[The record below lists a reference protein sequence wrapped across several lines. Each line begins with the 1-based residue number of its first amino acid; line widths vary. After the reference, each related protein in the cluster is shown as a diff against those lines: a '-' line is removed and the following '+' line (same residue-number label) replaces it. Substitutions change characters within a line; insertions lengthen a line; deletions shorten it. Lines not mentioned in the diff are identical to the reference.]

1 MEPAESGARRP
12 TYERIAEILRA
23 ALEAERVPQGT
34 VLSEVPLAR
43 LFGAG
48 RSPVRQALGRLEAD
62 GLVRRFDGRGFL
74 VGQETPS
81 RVEVTPAMLGLCADT
96 IGLVH
101 ARPADALYYGVER
114 ELILRSLR
122 GPSRVNELA
131 LSRHLQIG
139 RSVAH
144 DILLRAQAAGI
155 LEKGDNSRWVIREL
169 GAERIEQFYELRM
182 LLEPAA
188 IAQAAGRIPDATLAE
203 IEERHRTAA
212 AAWTSTEAATLDQL
226 ETDLHVTCLGYAA
239 NPEITEALRRSRTV
253 LLSGKHVQR
262 AIGPTATV
270 DRFVDEH
277 LSVIECLRRGE
288 GAPAAIEMTRHLVLA
303 RDKALDRLRA
313 FQAMPGADVRASYI
327 EG

>member
-1 MEPAESGARRP
+1 MKPGETGARRP

-23 ALEAERVPQGT
+23 ALEADRVPPGT

-62 GLVRRFDGRGFL
+62 GLVSRFDGRGFL
-74 VGQETPS
+74 VGHETPS
-81 RVEVTPAMLGLCADT
+81 RAEVTPAMLGLCAGTLD
-96 IGLVH
+96 LVH

-122 GPSRVNELA
+122 GAARVNELA
-131 LSRHLQIG
+131 LSRHLRMG
-139 RSVAH
+139 RTVAH
-144 DILLRAQAAGI
+144 DILVRAQASGI
-155 LEKGDNSRWVIREL
+155 LEKGENSRWVIRAL
-169 GAERIEQFYELRM
+169 GAERIEQFYELR
-182 LLEPAA
+182 LILEPVA
-188 IAQAAGRIPDATLAE
+188 IAQAAGRIPDAMLAE
-203 IEERHRTAA
+203 VEARHRDAA
-212 AAWTSTEAATLDQL
+212 NAWTASEAAVLDQL
-226 ETDLHVTCLGYAA
+226 ETDLHVTCLGFAA
-239 NPEITEALRRSRTV
+239 NTEITEALRRSRTV

-262 AIGPTATV
+262 ALGPAATV

-277 LSVIECLRRGE
+277 LSVIECLRRGD
-288 GAPAAIEMTRHLVLA
+288 GAAAAIEMRRHLVLA

-313 FQAMPGADVRASYI
+313 YQTMPEAAGQASYF